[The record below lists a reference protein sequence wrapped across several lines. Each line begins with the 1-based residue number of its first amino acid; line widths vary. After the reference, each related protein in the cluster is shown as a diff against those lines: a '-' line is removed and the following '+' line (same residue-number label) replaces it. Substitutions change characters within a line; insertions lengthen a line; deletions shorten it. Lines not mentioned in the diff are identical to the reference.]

1 MWGNRRIGFCRR
13 TGVNDGGGTPA
24 LPGCGIFRFAKWWDS
39 DFDCGMS
46 TPASAYRPLETILGI
61 ALPVVAGLL
70 VGLFVLA
77 TNQKSELPPRI
88 FSNLRLIS
96 VQS

>member
-1 MWGNRRIGFCRR
+1 
-13 TGVNDGGGTPA
+13 
-24 LPGCGIFRFAKWWDS
+24 
-39 DFDCGMS
+39 MS